1 MKKYR
6 YETGEDGRRHRVYL
20 TDTTEKAEETFSAS
34 FGFSDIV
41 GDYFAY
47 NCDAFKQDEFDDLDT
62 DELKE
67 IEELDLEMLDLDDD
81 FSFIDKDRVKREF
94 KKSIRRYR
102 IKKAIKLAINIIIY
116 IFAFFALLV
125 LLTKK

>member
-1 MKKYR
+1 MRKYR

-20 TDTTEKAEETFSAS
+20 TDTTEKADEVQERLEEVQ
-34 FGFSDIV
+34 D
-41 GDYFAY
+41 
-47 NCDAFKQDEFDDLDT
+47 KLDEFDDLDI